1 MTAHYRTNVKGE
13 ELTINDRLMNAKEV
27 AKACGISRSAI
38 YKLSQDNSFPPK
50 HQITGVRVGWLEA
63 DVLEFIKL
71 GAAGFKKVYGEA
83 VAKMNYLTAA

>member
-1 MTAHYRTNVKGE
+1 MTAQYRTNVKGE
-13 ELTINDRLMNAKEV
+13 QLTIEDRLMGAKEV

-38 YKLSQDNSFPPK
+38 YKLSGQNSFPPK

-71 GAAGFKKVYGEA
+71 GAAGFKENYGEA
-83 VAKMNYLTAA
+83 VSQMNYLSAA